1 MKTVIVPSPNLAH
14 HLRAGLRRLKSG
26 VGQGGKGVVVVVV
39 GLLKGGREPNFR
51 GRGGEGRESGG
62 WSLALRRD
70 QLGSVEWMFLFLY
83 GGNFVFDCCLY
94 LSFRGLIPVGLDREI
109 PLYVFACME

>member
-1 MKTVIVPSPNLAH
+1 M
-14 HLRAGLRRLKSG
+14 
-26 VGQGGKGVVVVVV
+26 
-39 GLLKGGREPNFR
+39 GGREPNFR
-51 GRGGEGRESGG
+51 DRGGEERESGEVG
-62 WSLALRRD
+62 GGGLWLLGGD

-94 LSFRGLIPVGLDREI
+94 LSFRGLIPVGLDREN

>member
-1 MKTVIVPSPNLAH
+1 M
-14 HLRAGLRRLKSG
+14 
-26 VGQGGKGVVVVVV
+26 
-39 GLLKGGREPNFR
+39 
-51 GRGGEGRESGG
+51 GGEGKERGEAEG

-94 LSFRGLIPVGLDREI
+94 LSFSGLIPVGLDREM
-109 PLYVFACME
+109 PLYVFACVE